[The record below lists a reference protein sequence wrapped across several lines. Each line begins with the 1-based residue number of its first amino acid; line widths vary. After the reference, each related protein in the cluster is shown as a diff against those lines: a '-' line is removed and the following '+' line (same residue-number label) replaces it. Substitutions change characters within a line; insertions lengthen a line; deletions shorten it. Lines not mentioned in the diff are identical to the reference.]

1 MRNLKKPWTL
11 RAVTIYLSDDQQLS
25 DWMRKE
31 MNSILC
37 KRYKITHLAED
48 MNVNY
53 AKLYRFIRGKN
64 VGSEI
69 YDSFFRV
76 YLRHNYGMDYKNS

>member
-1 MRNLKKPWTL
+1 M
-11 RAVTIYLSDDQQLS
+11 RAVTIYLSSEQDLS

-31 MNSILC
+31 IKLKLS
-37 KRYKITHLAED
+37 KRYKLTHLSED

-53 AKLYRFIRGKN
+53 AKLYRFMQGRN
-64 VGSEI
+64 VTTEI

-76 YLRHNYGMDYKNS
+76 YLRQNYGTLGN

>member
-1 MRNLKKPWTL
+1 M
-11 RAVTIYLSDDQQLS
+11 TIYLSDKQELS

-31 MNSILC
+31 MNSLLC
-37 KRYKITHLAED
+37 KRYKMTHLAED

-53 AKLYRFIRGKN
+53 AKLYRFMRGKN
-64 VGSEI
+64 VGTEL

-76 YLRHNYGMDYKNS
+76 YLKQWNS

>member
-1 MRNLKKPWTL
+1 M
-11 RAVTIYLSDDQQLS
+11 RAVTIYLSDKQLLS

-37 KRYKITHLAED
+37 KRYKMTHLAED

-53 AKLYRFIRGKN
+53 AKLYRFMRGKN
-64 VGSEI
+64 TTSEI
-69 YDSFFRV
+69 YDAFFRV
-76 YLRHNYGMDYKNS
+76 YLRHNYGMDHTNIYAPC

>member
-1 MRNLKKPWTL
+1 M
-11 RAVTIYLSDDQQLS
+11 RAVTIYLSDNQNVS
-25 DWMRKE
+25 EWMRKE
-31 MNSILC
+31 INSILC
-37 KRYKITHLAED
+37 KRYKLTHLAED

-53 AKLYRFIRGKN
+53 AKLYRFMRGKN

-76 YLRHNYGMDYKNS
+76 YLRHNYGMDHKNS

>member
-1 MRNLKKPWTL
+1 
-11 RAVTIYLSDDQQLS
+11 VTIYLSEQQELS

-31 MNSILC
+31 ITAMLG
-37 KRYKITHLAED
+37 KRYKLTHLSED

-53 AKLYRFIRGKN
+53 AKLYRFMRGKN
-64 VGSEI
+64 VGTEF

-76 YLRHNYGMDYKNS
+76 YLRQWNS